1 MVADALALLDVVE
14 ISLGEQGDLDRAPRA
29 LRLNERLGNLAG
41 QARVH
46 TQMGYRQYFD
56 GRWDEA
62 VASYSTARDLIER
75 VGDLPNAA
83 LASANIAEI
92 LLDQGRLDDAEA
104 TLRESVRISRASGS
118 ENDAAFAHSLLG
130 RTLARQGSF
139 EEAERLLRRARASFA
154 EHGAK
159 SEIVDADAYLAELLL
174 LRGQPAEALSLAEQ
188 TSAAAGRLSE
198 RPVQGPLLQRIIAG
212 CHDALGDGETAEIA
226 YDRALEL
233 ARARGAD
240 HEIAFTIAAMVARSR
255 HGGRPVEPALI
266 AESRQL
272 RQRLGLLLDLSA
284 AERAG
289 EPLDLPRQES
299 VGAPAAV
306 SP

>member
-1 MVADALALLDVVE
+1 
-14 ISLGEQGDLDRAPRA
+14 
-29 LRLNERLGNLAG
+29 
-41 QARVH
+41 
-46 TQMGYRQYFD
+46 MGYRQYFD

-188 TSAAAGRLSE
+188 TSATAGRLSE